1 MARRSCLSNVIALGW
16 HHRNTNVGR
25 VVMSFQSLH
34 PVSSGV
40 LVQLMQGSWQKS
52 SSGHREKEDM
62 AVLSTALGDTVMLTV
77 PANGALIHIKV
88 SENFH
93 HSFFFFSN
101 KVILTDCPF
110 FSSNS
115 YLQQSNADSEQGKQ
129 KVALKTHSK
138 FLWIWTRRLHF
149 KKCGGKPRCHWCQLI
164 FSRFHFISF

>member
-52 SSGHREKEDM
+52 SSGHREKEDV

-88 SENFH
+88 SENSL
-93 HSFFFFSN
+93 HSFLFFF
-101 KVILTDCPF
+101 
-110 FSSNS
+110 
-115 YLQQSNADSEQGKQ
+115 
-129 KVALKTHSK
+129 
-138 FLWIWTRRLHF
+138 
-149 KKCGGKPRCHWCQLI
+149 
-164 FSRFHFISF
+164 